1 MARLEELYAIGASRP
16 GLTATEERACELAAG
31 WMDEAG
37 VGGARGPARERLR
50 GLGRGRPGAAGGR
63 GGLAVTRDPAGNVF
77 GRLVGER
84 PELPEVWA
92 GSHLDTVPAGGRFD
106 GALGVVG
113 AIEAVAALAPGERT
127 VAVVALRDEEG
138 VRFGGGCFGSRAIC
152 GRLDPDELG
161 KRDVDGVS
169 IGEAL

>member
-16 GLTATEERACELAAG
+16 RLTATEERACELAAG
-31 WMDEAG
+31 WMD
-37 VGGARGPARERLR
+37 GA
-50 GLGRGRPGAAGGR
+50 
-63 GGLAVTRDPAGNVF
+63 GLAVTRDPAGNVF

-92 GSHLDTVPAGGRFD
+92 GSHLDTVPAGGRFY

-138 VRFGGGCFGSRAIC
+138 VRFGGGCFG
-152 GRLDPDELG
+152 
-161 KRDVDGVS
+161 
-169 IGEAL
+169 